1 MKRLLLAPLILGLT
15 APAQA
20 RPYGFKPALKVEQC
34 ISATVQSLHTTWPD
48 PKHDRRAIIA
58 LSYNPKFSNLGLYL
72 GYGLKE
78 YEVKYFDSDLRKWEG
93 WDHLGIHPEGMD
105 IKDARK
111 MYKPNDRIKLC
122 LKFVPVECRKF
133 HAPDVRGEI
142 YSITNE
148 RTKKTNYARYGK
160 NYCGGA

>member
-1 MKRLLLAPLILGLT
+1 MIQKFLLTSLILGLT
-15 APAQA
+15 APVQA
-20 RPYGFKPALKVEQC
+20 RPYGFKPTLKVDEC
-34 ISATVQSLHTTWPD
+34 TSATVQSLHTTWPE
-48 PKHDRRAIIA
+48 PKHDPRAIIA
-58 LSYNPKFSNLGLYL
+58 LSYNPKVSNLGLYL
-72 GYGLKE
+72 GYELKE
-78 YEVKYFDSDLRKWEG
+78 YEDKY

-133 HAPDVRGEI
+133 HATDVRGEI

>member
-1 MKRLLLAPLILGLT
+1 MKRLILAPFINVLT
-15 APAQA
+15 ATVQA
-20 RPYGFKPALKVEQC
+20 RPYGLKPALKVQEC
-34 ISATVQSLHTTWPD
+34 TNASVQKLHTTWRE
-48 PKHDRRAIIA
+48 PKNDLRAIIA
-58 LSYNPKFSNLGLYL
+58 LSHDPKVSDLGLYL
-72 GYGLKE
+72 SYELKE
-78 YEVKYFDSDLRKWEG
+78 YKGKYWKY
-93 WDHLGIHPEGMD
+93 LGTHPPIL

-133 HAPDVRGEI
+133 VPDDRGEI

-148 RTKKTNYARYGK
+148 RTGKIHYGRYGK

>member
-1 MKRLLLAPLILGLT
+1 MIKNLLLAPLIFGLT

-20 RPYGFKPALKVEQC
+20 RPYGLKPALKVEEC
-34 ISATVQSLHTTWPD
+34 ISSTVQSLHTTWPEA
-48 PKHDRRAIIA
+48 KHDSRAIIA
-58 LSYNPKFSNLGLYL
+58 LSHNPKVSDLRLYL
-72 GYGLKE
+72 GYE
-78 YEVKYFDSDLRKWEG
+78 LRELEARYWNYLAI
-93 WDHLGIHPEGMD
+93 DQSID

-133 HAPDVRGEI
+133 VPDGRGEI
-142 YSITNE
+142 YSITNK
-148 RTKKTNYARYGK
+148 RTRKTHYGRYGK